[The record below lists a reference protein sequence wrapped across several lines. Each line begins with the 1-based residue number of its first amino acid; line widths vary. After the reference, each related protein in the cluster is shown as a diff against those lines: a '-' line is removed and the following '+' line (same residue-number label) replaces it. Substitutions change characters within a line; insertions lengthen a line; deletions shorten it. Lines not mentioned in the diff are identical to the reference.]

1 MWRGRHRAIL
11 LVLWL
16 HVPALAVLAL
26 ATGESMDVA
35 SGVLV
40 VATSAAL
47 ATAPWGGRRWR
58 SALATVGLLSASCV
72 LVSMGGGTVELAFH
86 FFVTIA
92 LVMLYQDGFPF
103 LIAVGFVAVYA
114 LVSAAMESLG
124 VWPPAE
130 TWSNP
135 WLRAAVGELLILA
148 TATANLAN
156 WRLNEDS
163 RAEAERSFRQL
174 YEGQK
179 AVVRELQQSQR
190 LKDELYNVVSHE
202 LRTPLTGILGFGE
215 LLLTRDD
222 RITPDQRKEHL
233 GRILR
238 EARRL
243 QRVVDNLVYSSKVIQ
258 QDGSAAAD
266 LRGVVGAVIEDL
278 DDVPGRERLDL
289 QVDLAAAREVAMPA
303 EALRLV
309 MVNLLGNALKYATP
323 LTTVRVAARAAGPS
337 LLAVSVSNAGPTIT
351 PADRERMFEPFVQLD
366 SSLTRSASGVGLGLH
381 IVRRLVESYGG
392 TAAVDSVDG
401 LITFTV
407 AVPTV
412 VPITDEDAPARSR
425 RPSAPGISR
434 TADRPIHR
442 PALPSGPGLSY
453 HRSQR
458 RRQEERPAGRGA
470 LRARGRCL
478 GPVRLGLGCHPA
490 RPARPDHGPGPA
502 RPGDRRRALGAGR
515 AQRAHGGLAPRL
527 PAARDRRAAAL
538 AGPGLPGR
546 AAGALVRA
554 GRDPPGVLRAAAG
567 AVPADL
573 PPPAPVL
580 GHPGVD
586 RPQRRGRLAGG
597 AGLGPAAVGEPRGH
611 RQRPALGGVRQPVRA
626 LDHPDHRAEL
636 RAPGADR
643 AAGGDPRRAGRG
655 RAGGRPAGRGQR
667 LARDIHDTL
676 AQGFVSIVLQLQAA
690 EAELPEGPTKPAAT
704 WSGPA
709 GRPGTTWPRPGGWSG
724 TCGRRCCRRRRWAR
738 RWAGWRA
745 GWPRRPGWWRPPP

>member
-1 MWRGRHRAIL
+1 VALRLLSRVRGTLPQGRSLPDDVWRGRHRAIL
-11 LVLWL
+11 LILWL
-16 HVPALAVLAL
+16 HVPALATLAM
-26 ATGESMDVA
+26 ASGESPDA
-35 SGVLV
+35 AWGVVV
-40 VATSAAL
+40 VAASAAL

-72 LVSMGGGTVELAFH
+72 LVAMGGGTVELGFH

-103 LIAVGFVAVYA
+103 LIAVGFVAVFA
-114 LVSAAMESLG
+114 MASAALESLG
-124 VWPPAE
+124 VLPPAD
-130 TWSNP
+130 TRSSP
-135 WLRAAVGELLILA
+135 WLRAAIGELLILA
-148 TATANLAN
+148 TATASLAN

-222 RITPDQRKEHL
+222 RLTPSQRKEHL

-289 QVDLAAAREVAMPA
+289 QVDLDAAREVAMPA

-323 LTTVRVAARAAGPS
+323 LTTVRVAARPAGPS
-337 LLAVSVSNAGPTIT
+337 LLAVSVSNAGPSIT

-392 TAAVDSVDG
+392 TVDVDSVDG

-412 VPITDEDAPARSR
+412 APIADEDA
-425 RPSAPGISR
+425 G
-434 TADRPIHR
+434 
-442 PALPSGPGLSY
+442 GP
-453 HRSQR
+453 
-458 RRQEERPAGRGA
+458 E
-470 LRARGRCL
+470 
-478 GPVRLGLGCHPA
+478 
-490 RPARPDHGPGPA
+490 
-502 RPGDRRRALGAGR
+502 
-515 AQRAHGGLAPRL
+515 
-527 PAARDRRAAAL
+527 
-538 AGPGLPGR
+538 
-546 AAGALVRA
+546 
-554 GRDPPGVLRAAAG
+554 
-567 AVPADL
+567 
-573 PPPAPVL
+573 
-580 GHPGVD
+580 
-586 RPQRRGRLAGG
+586 
-597 AGLGPAAVGEPRGH
+597 PAAVGARH
-611 RQRPALGGVRQPVRA
+611 QPN
-626 LDHPDHRAEL
+626 
-636 RAPGADR
+636 G
-643 AAGGDPRRAGRG
+643 
-655 RAGGRPAGRGQR
+655 
-667 LARDIHDTL
+667 
-676 AQGFVSIVLQLQAA
+676 
-690 EAELPEGPTKPAAT
+690 
-704 WSGPA
+704 
-709 GRPGTTWPRPGGWSG
+709 
-724 TCGRRCCRRRRWAR
+724 
-738 RWAGWRA
+738 
-745 GWPRRPGWWRPPP
+745 

>member
-1 MWRGRHRAIL
+1 VALRLLSRVRGTLPQGRSLPDDVWRGRHRAIL
-11 LVLWL
+11 LILWL
-16 HVPALAVLAL
+16 HVPALAAVAV
-26 ATGESMDVA
+26 AAGEGPGSVW
-35 SGVLV
+35 GVVV

-72 LVSMGGGTVELAFH
+72 LVAMGGGTVELGFH

-114 LVSAAMESLG
+114 VVSAAMESLG
-124 VWPPAE
+124 VLPPAD
-130 TWSNP
+130 TRSSP
-135 WLRAAVGELLILA
+135 WLRAAIGELLILA
-148 TATANLAN
+148 TATASLAN

-215 LLLTRDD
+215 LMLTRDD
-222 RITPDQRKEHL
+222 RLTPDQRKEHL

-289 QVDLAAAREVAMPA
+289 QVDLDAAREVAMPA

-392 TAAVDSVDG
+392 TADVDSVDG

-412 VPITDEDAPARSR
+412 VPITDED
-425 RPSAPGISR
+425 
-434 TADRPIHR
+434 
-442 PALPSGPGLSY
+442 
-453 HRSQR
+453 
-458 RRQEERPAGRGA
+458 
-470 LRARGRCL
+470 
-478 GPVRLGLGCHPA
+478 V
-490 RPARPDHGPGPA
+490 PGPE
-502 RPGDRRRALGAGR
+502 
-515 AQRAHGGLAPRL
+515 
-527 PAARDRRAAAL
+527 
-538 AGPGLPGR
+538 
-546 AAGALVRA
+546 
-554 GRDPPGVLRAAAG
+554 
-567 AVPADL
+567 
-573 PPPAPVL
+573 
-580 GHPGVD
+580 
-586 RPQRRGRLAGG
+586 
-597 AGLGPAAVGEPRGH
+597 PAAVGARH
-611 RQRPALGGVRQPVRA
+611 QPN
-626 LDHPDHRAEL
+626 
-636 RAPGADR
+636 G
-643 AAGGDPRRAGRG
+643 
-655 RAGGRPAGRGQR
+655 
-667 LARDIHDTL
+667 
-676 AQGFVSIVLQLQAA
+676 
-690 EAELPEGPTKPAAT
+690 
-704 WSGPA
+704 
-709 GRPGTTWPRPGGWSG
+709 
-724 TCGRRCCRRRRWAR
+724 
-738 RWAGWRA
+738 
-745 GWPRRPGWWRPPP
+745 